1 MMEQEFEIIES
12 GLLSEVNGESDI
24 IDDSSQEIVPTM
36 RTRRAKS
43 PKSSSASKVSPKVL
57 NYLGVVK
64 VTTSFQ
70 TRNSKAWLL
79 QSLLNEL
86 GYSLKPDGF
95 FGQLTEAQVKK
106 FQADNGL
113 VADGIVGQATWN
125 ELIYQG
131 RCRISNSK
139 IGDKDYEDA
148 AKVLGVEVA
157 VVKAVKDVEAGGAGY
172 VFSNHPTILFE
183 SHVFWREL
191 KKRGIVPS
199 KYRDKEILNQTQKKG
214 KAYYVGGVGE
224 YARLLKACLINTDAA
239 NASASWGLFQI
250 MGNNYKACGCRTID
264 AFVKLMSKG
273 EREQLMLFM
282 EFIKNNDGMLSCLK
296 KKDWEGFAC
305 RYNGSDY
312 KDNNYHIKLQN
323 AYNKYKR

>member
-1 MMEQEFEIIES
+1 MEQEFEIIER

-43 PKSSSASKVSPKVL
+43 PKSSSVSKVSSKVL

-113 VADGIVGQATWN
+113 VADGIVGQATWS

-282 EFIKNNDGMLSCLK
+282 EFIKNNDGMLNCLK